1 MNTLFQYRDTIS
13 EQKSLFPQSV
23 QPPPPQLLK
32 WVGNKH
38 RFALIITSYFPKIY
52 NKYIEPFVGTG
63 AILATLSPHKG
74 IAGDTLKPLIE
85 IMLMVQNSPDI
96 LIESYSTNWHQYQKN
111 PKAYYSKVLDSFNK
125 NPNSLDLLFL
135 SRTCY
140 GGVVRFTKEGKMS
153 TPIGPHKPIPPNSF
167 ARRVYLWKEKIKNT
181 TFFNSDYREIMALAE
196 DGDIIYCDPPYVDSQ
211 AILYG
216 AQAFKLNELF
226 DAIQKCVSKG
236 AKVALSIDGYKKSG
250 KKVLNI
256 NFPNGLFKKELLI
269 NNGSSMLK
277 RFQKSGET
285 MEGEEVK
292 DRLLLTW

>member
-1 MNTLFQYRDTIS
+1 MNTLFQYKHIAS
-13 EQKSLFPQSV
+13 EQKPLFPQSI
-23 QPPPPQLLK
+23 QIPPPQLLK

-38 RFALIITSYFPKIY
+38 RFALIIASHFPKAY

-63 AILATLSPHKG
+63 AVLSTLVPHKG
-74 IAGDTLKPLIE
+74 IAGDVLKPLIE
-85 IMLMVQNSPDI
+85 IMVMVQHSPNT
-96 LIESYSTNWHQYQKN
+96 LIESYSYNWQEYQKN
-111 PKAYYSKVLDSFNK
+111 PKAHYSKVLESFNR

-153 TPIGPHKPIPPNSF
+153 TPIGPHKPIPPDSF
-167 ARRVYLWKEKIKNT
+167 ARRVYLWRERIKNT
-181 TFFNSDYREIMALAE
+181 TFFNTDYRETMALAE
-196 DGDIIYCDPPYVDSQ
+196 NGDIIYCDPPYIDSQ

-216 AQAFKLNELF
+216 AQEFKLNELF

-236 AKVALSIDGYKKSG
+236 AKVALSIDGHKKSG

-269 NNGSSMLK
+269 DNGSSMLR
-277 RFQKSGET
+277 RFQKPGET
-285 MEGEEVK
+285 MIGEEVK